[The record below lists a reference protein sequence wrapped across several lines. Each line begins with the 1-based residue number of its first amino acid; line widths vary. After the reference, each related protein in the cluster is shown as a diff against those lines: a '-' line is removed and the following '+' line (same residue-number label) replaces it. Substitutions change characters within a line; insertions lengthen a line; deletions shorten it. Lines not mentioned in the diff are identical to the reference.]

1 MSAIRLSYIQAQELF
16 FMHKLLLGVLLI
28 ASLLPTTVLYAASL
42 SAVSLAAQQTVM
54 TELAKLEKNN
64 DSGKYIRSS
73 KLQALKLIKD
83 AIEKNPELAA
93 SLTSFV
99 ISQGVGVSATV
110 TTACQAAAK
119 SDQAAAITAAAIQ
132 AAPPAL
138 AAAITAAA
146 ISVSPKQAAAIT
158 TAAINAVLTQ
168 APAITSAAVTAAPL
182 QANAITKAALKAAGS
197 TEVRR
202 LIAVAASNAGV
213 PVQVINNELK
223 NITNKNGVYEVF
235 QKDTSNTVNS
245 TMTMGS
251 NSEPTTTI
259 TNSSAT
265 TLTGSTTGATGSIGG
280 GGSIACVKNGVTA
293 SCS

>member
-16 FMHKLLLGVLLI
+16 FMRKLLLGVLLI

-64 DSGKYIRSS
+64 GKYIRSS

>member
-1 MSAIRLSYIQAQELF
+1 MSAIRLSYTQAQELF
-16 FMHKLLLGVLLI
+16 FMYKLLLGVLLI

-64 DSGKYIRSS
+64 GKYIRSS

-158 TAAINAVLTQ
+158 TAAINAVLKQ

>member
-16 FMHKLLLGVLLI
+16 FMRKLLLGVLLI

-54 TELAKLEKNN
+54 TKLAKLEKNN
-64 DSGKYIRSS
+64 GKYIRSS

-83 AIEKNPELAA
+83 AIEKNPELAP

-138 AAAITAAA
+138 AAAVTAAA

-158 TAAINAVLTQ
+158 TAAINAVLKQ

-223 NITNKNGVYEVF
+223 NITNKNGAYEVF

>member
-16 FMHKLLLGVLLI
+16 FMRKLLLGVLLI

-54 TELAKLEKNN
+54 TKLAKLEKNN
-64 DSGKYIRSS
+64 GKYIRSS

-83 AIEKNPELAA
+83 AIEKNPELAP

-119 SDQAAAITAAAIQ
+119 SDQAAAVTAAAIQ

-138 AAAITAAA
+138 AAAVTAAA

-158 TAAINAVLTQ
+158 TAAINAVLKQ

-223 NITNKNGVYEVF
+223 NITNKNGAYEVF

>member
-1 MSAIRLSYIQAQELF
+1 M
-16 FMHKLLLGVLLI
+16 
-28 ASLLPTTVLYAASL
+28 
-42 SAVSLAAQQTVM
+42 
-54 TELAKLEKNN
+54 
-64 DSGKYIRSS
+64 
-73 KLQALKLIKD
+73 KLIKD

-158 TAAINAVLTQ
+158 TAAINAVLKQ

>member
-64 DSGKYIRSS
+64 GKYIRSS

-158 TAAINAVLTQ
+158 TAAINAVLKQ

-223 NITNKNGVYEVF
+223 NITNKNGEYEVF

>member
-1 MSAIRLSYIQAQELF
+1 MR
-16 FMHKLLLGVLLI
+16 KLLLGFLLI
-28 ASLLPTTVLYAASL
+28 ASLAPTTMLYAAPL
-42 SAVSLAAQQTVM
+42 STASLAAQQTVM
-54 TELAKLEKNN
+54 TELAKLEKS
-64 DSGKYIRSS
+64 SGKYIRSS

-83 AIEKNPELAA
+83 AIEKNPELAP

-99 ISQGVGVSATV
+99 ISQGVGVSAAV
-110 TTACQAAAK
+110 KTACQAAAK
-119 SDQAAAITAAAIQ
+119 FDQAAAITTAAIQ

-138 AAAITAAA
+138 AAAVTAAA

-158 TAAINAVLTQ
+158 TAAINAVLKQ

-213 PVQVINNELK
+213 SVQVINSALK
-223 NITNKNGVYEVF
+223 NITNKNGSYEVF
-235 QKDTSNTVNS
+235 QKDTSNAVSSSITI
-245 TMTMGS
+245 GS
-251 NSEPTTTI
+251 NSEPTT
-259 TNSSAT
+259 NSSAMT
-265 TLTGSTTGATGSIGG
+265 FTGSTTSSTGATGSTGG

>member
-64 DSGKYIRSS
+64 GKYIRSS

-158 TAAINAVLTQ
+158 TAAINAVLKQ

-223 NITNKNGVYEVF
+223 NITNKNGAYEVF